1 MSRKKHEVDRRITDT
16 IRYIIGFS
24 AFAFV
29 MYYDEKSEYQIG
41 PGKLSDM
48 LLVIGLCVV
57 GLFALVPVSFVGFPE
72 AILRKLTK
80 GTRPS
85 GGPYSGEAQDY
96 FEAHP
101 YETTYTDSHGSSW
114 DNTFFDD

>member
-1 MSRKKHEVDRRITDT
+1 MSRKKQEFDRRITDT
-16 IRYIIGFS
+16 IRYIVGFS

-29 MYYDEKSEYQIG
+29 MYYVEKLKYQIG
-41 PGKLSDM
+41 PGKLSDT
-48 LLVIGLCVV
+48 LLVIGLCLVA
-57 GLFALVPVSFVGFPE
+57 LFALVPVAFRGFPE
-72 AILRKLTK
+72 AILRKFTK

-96 FEAHP
+96 FETHP
-101 YETTYTDSHGSSW
+101 YETTYTDSYGSNW